1 MSYVLDRDGL
11 AACPDD
17 PARVADFIEPT
28 PTSPTDMLNVLA
40 DRYQYTND
48 GRNAAQLATILID
61 NDFLVDLPFPA
72 LLEILRHVARN
83 SSTDWRYTR
92 GHLVNILEEIGGE
105 S

>member
-17 PARVADFIEPT
+17 AARVADFIEPT
-28 PTSPTDMLNVLA
+28 PASPTDMLNVLA
-40 DRYQYTND
+40 DRYQFTND

-61 NDFLVDLPFPA
+61 NDFLTDLPFPA

-92 GHLVNILEEIGGE
+92 GHLVNILEEIGSKE
-105 S
+105 